1 MILAAGLYDMMQSP
15 LEWDIVL
22 RNLVSMATMGVV
34 FFILTILLEY
44 KFFIKTRYID
54 VVHLQNI
61 FCQTS
66 CLGVI

>member
-1 MILAAGLYDMMQSP
+1 MMQSP

-44 KFFIKTRYID
+44 KFFIKTRCTD
-54 VVHLQNI
+54 VVYLVTVTNLLDLPFGCHI
-61 FCQTS
+61 RVPFE
-66 CLGVI
+66 